1 MRTNDRLWLNRYSNR
16 KISVAVDERRRR
28 HPNLLMTETAYI
40 ALGSNLDNPQQ
51 QVLRAIIELEA
62 LPDTHVTAVSPWYS
76 SPPMGPADQ
85 PDYING
91 VAKLETTL
99 PPLPL
104 LKALQG
110 IESTHHRVKLEHWG
124 PRTLDLDILLYGN
137 QVIDLPELRIPHAEM
152 ATRNFVLFPLADIA
166 PQLVLPDGIS
176 LAELLESCPPEGI
189 VRHSQ
194 GGIRGTTG

>member
-1 MRTNDRLWLNRYSNR
+1 MSPLF
-16 KISVAVDERRRR
+16 
-28 HPNLLMTETAYI
+28 
-40 ALGSNLDNPQQ
+40 
-51 QVLRAIIELEA
+51 
-62 LPDTHVTAVSPWYS
+62 SPWYS

-166 PQLVLPDGIS
+166 PTARIARWNLFGRALGKLPTRRYRF
-176 LAELLESCPPEGI
+176 AT
-189 VRHSQ
+189 HK